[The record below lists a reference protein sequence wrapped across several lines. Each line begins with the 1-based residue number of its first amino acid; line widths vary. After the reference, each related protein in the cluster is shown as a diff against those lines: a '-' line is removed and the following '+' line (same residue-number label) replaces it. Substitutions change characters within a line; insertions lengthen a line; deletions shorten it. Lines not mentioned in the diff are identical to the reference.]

1 MCAFRAIDRAALRAL
16 DLRELTYGWNIEMQ
30 MQAARRFEHPGGAD
44 ALPMPRRRHLQG
56 RGLATGNAAGRHPD
70 RLDLPAR
77 RREPGAPP
85 VSVSLDAAA
94 VDSAP
99 PCQAGPEAPW
109 RDAGRAGAGEVFAL
123 AAFLARWTDCA
134 HHALAASDSQTL
146 PLASLLCLADAE
158 DLRRW
163 SRVNLGYS
171 DPRGA
176 PWLRGAI
183 AARHAGLAADDVL
196 ACAGAQEAVTFVL
209 RALAGTTLVLALCI
223 LFLNYGVLST
233 PRARAYRDLDPA
245 VPECRDGLATGWTVL
260 SEPGR
265 AATGPDAD
273 GWRDP
278 TNDED
283 AVTDDPRWRTRL
295 RCALQRHVIPSA
307 RGAPL
312 AYTLG
317 FLEFKEDGEPYA
329 LVSRSRDS
337 DVAIDS
343 AMLRHAMEG
352 EMRVSGQ
359 PATALRPVITQLDAL
374 TQHLSTGT
382 HYVIAFV
389 HGWRHDARIG
399 DANVADLRYY
409 AAHAARFLRQRCPAD
424 PHACD
429 AEVTAIYVGWRGARV
444 DERGL
449 RSTFG
454 DVLGGFFGTLSAAAT
469 LFDRKPVSEAIA
481 PAAVSALRT
490 LEAVLTKP
498 GPDGGA
504 RHNKLVVAGHS
515 LGGNMLATGLKDE
528 LVKAVRRH
536 RPGEV
541 LPPVLGDLVILINPA
556 SEASKWT
563 GVQRAVWERAPS
575 PKGAAGAT
583 GDLFPIQQH
592 PVVLSVT
599 AALAFPAGGLRP
611 GGCAWIGLTV
621 EDGFQAARRRIRE
634 RLAGT
639 AAMFGAGIDYD
650 WATHD
655 LFPTFKFDF
664 RPAAGFLDRTAA
676 RYEHVPPRGR
686 SCAPPRAPD
695 LLDGLLT
702 LPLRAL
708 SLLAATFP
716 FQVSLPVE
724 SHTIGNL
731 DPPRPAAGVLADAQ
745 PSAAPFGTT
754 HEMLGL
760 ASAETAAQHPYG
772 TLADAAID
780 CPRANRWLSR
790 ARLRR
795 AAQGGLGWD
804 SEDLAPPEPGIDGQG
819 APAVQFQHGLPLT
832 GIAPITLGN
841 DPFWNVR
848 AFDNALSRHDGYRR
862 SSFICALN
870 QLVMDDITDAAS
882 LPSDTP
888 PPGRLRPS
896 GPDGAG
902 RRQGGEAPRP
912 EKQRH

>member
-1 MCAFRAIDRAALRAL
+1 MSDPGKACGPAAGVTDDAERKSRPLWSLFLAIWHILRRAI
-16 DLRELTYGWNIEMQ
+16 
-30 MQAARRFEHPGGAD
+30 
-44 ALPMPRRRHLQG
+44 
-56 RGLATGNAAGRHPD
+56 RGMMT
-70 RLDLPAR
+70 
-77 RREPGAPP
+77 
-85 VSVSLDAAA
+85 
-94 VDSAP
+94 
-99 PCQAGPEAPW
+99 
-109 RDAGRAGAGEVFAL
+109 
-123 AAFLARWTDCA
+123 
-134 HHALAASDSQTL
+134 
-146 PLASLLCLADAE
+146 
-158 DLRRW
+158 
-163 SRVNLGYS
+163 
-171 DPRGA
+171 
-176 PWLRGAI
+176 I
-183 AARHAGLAADDVL
+183 
-196 ACAGAQEAVTFVL
+196 
-209 RALAGTTLVLALCI
+209 AGTALLLTLCI

-245 VPECRDGLATGWTVL
+245 VPECRDGLAQGWTVL

-265 AATGPDAD
+265 ATAGPDAD
-273 GWRDP
+273 GPRDP

-283 AVTDDPRWRTRL
+283 AIARDPRWRTRL

-329 LVSRSRDS
+329 LVSRSGDT

-352 EMRVSGQ
+352 EMHARGR
-359 PATALRPVITQLDAL
+359 PAAGLRPVITQLDAL

-429 AEVTAIYVGWRGARV
+429 ADVTAIYVGWRGARV

-449 RSTFG
+449 RAALG
-454 DVLGGFFGTLSAAAT
+454 DGLGGFFGTLSAAAT

-490 LEAVLTKP
+490 LEATLAKP
-498 GPDGGA
+498 APDGTD

-515 LGGNMLATGLKDE
+515 LGGNMLATGLKDD
-528 LVKAVRRH
+528 LLKGVRRH

-541 LPPVLGDLVILINPA
+541 LPPVLGNLVILINPA
-556 SEASKWT
+556 SEANKWT
-563 GVQRAVWERAPS
+563 AVQRAVWERTPALP
-575 PKGAAGAT
+575 GAT
-583 GDLFPIQQH
+583 VAPPGGAPAQDLFPIAQR
-592 PVVLSVT
+592 PVVMAVT

-611 GGCAWIGLTV
+611 GDCAWIGLDV
-621 EDGFQAARRRIRE
+621 EDGFREARRRIRE

-639 AAMFGAGIDYD
+639 DAMFGAGVEYD

-676 RYEHVPPRGR
+676 RFERVPPRGM
-686 SCAPPRAPD
+686 SCAPPRSPD
-695 LLDGLLT
+695 FLDGVMT

-716 FQVSLPVE
+716 FQVSLPEE

-745 PSAAPFGTT
+745 LSAAPFGTT

-760 ASAETAAQHPYG
+760 AAMSTEAQHPYG
-772 TLADAAID
+772 TLADADID
-780 CPRANRWLSR
+780 CPRADRWLSR
-790 ARLRR
+790 ARRRR
-795 AAQGGLGWD
+795 ASQGGQGWD
-804 SEDLAPPEPGIDGQG
+804 SADLAPPESGLDGQG
-819 APAVQFQHGLPLT
+819 APAVRFQHGLPLT
-832 GIAPITLGN
+832 GIAPITSGN

-870 QLVMDDITDAAS
+870 QLVMDDIGDA
-882 LPSDTP
+882 TP
-888 PPGRLRPS
+888 PPRDTM
-896 GPDGAG
+896 PDGGPAIRKPPPGPERAG
-902 RRQGGEAPRP
+902 RRPDGEATGP